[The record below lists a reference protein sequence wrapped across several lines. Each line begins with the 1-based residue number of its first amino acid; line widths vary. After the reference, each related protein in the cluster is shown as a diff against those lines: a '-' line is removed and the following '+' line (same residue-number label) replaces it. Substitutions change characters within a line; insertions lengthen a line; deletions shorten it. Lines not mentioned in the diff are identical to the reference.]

1 MIPIAGLTRVLELGI
16 ADMQVPEEATTA
28 LTMRLQVLHE
38 DVTDIKSVLKD
49 LTSAITKLALI
60 EERQAQASAAQERA
74 FKALG
79 RIEDR
84 VAALEKRVPINDH
97 MNRWVERVTTA
108 VILAVVVYGLKQIG
122 IT

>member
-1 MIPIAGLTRVLELGI
+1 MDHNQDIGMGTLNT
-16 ADMQVPEEATTA
+16 
-28 LTMRLQVLHE
+28 RLQVLHE

-60 EERQAQASAAQERA
+60 EERQTQASVAQERA

-84 VAALEKRVPINDH
+84 VNALEKRVPMNDH

-108 VILAVVVYGLKQIG
+108 VILAVVVYGLKQMG
-122 IT
+122 IS

>member
-1 MIPIAGLTRVLELGI
+1 
-16 ADMQVPEEATTA
+16 MQVPEEATTA